1 MEKKNVNC
9 PFCGYEKQIGADCPK
24 CGRGGVILKV
34 EDVVAG
40 CRYHKPLSEHDSF
53 DSAYEA
59 ACKLFD
65 DGVWDDFL
73 IDDGGHLTSL
83 PGYRLVKETCPKC
96 GQPFDVAIPKGLVVM
111 MFVNDSDPEKDAENF
126 VDDFKDAATIR
137 TCYVFD
143 SVADFAAAWRK
154 MVGNPD
160 GMWYFVLYK
169 GKQIMSGACDD
180 GDEDYFKEEM
190 EGWPEE

>member
-1 MEKKNVNC
+1 MKLTC
-9 PFCGYEKQIGADCPK
+9 ADC
-24 CGRGGVILKV
+24 GF
-34 EDVVAG
+34 E
-40 CRYHKPLSEHDSF
+40 F
-53 DSAYEA
+53 DEA
-59 ACKLFD
+59 IVR
-65 DGVWDDFL
+65 DGLGWKG
-73 IDDGGHLTSL
+73 I
-83 PGYRLVKETCPKC
+83 CPKC
-96 GQPFDVAIPKGLVVM
+96 GQPFDVAILKGLVVM
-111 MFVNDSDPEKDAENF
+111 MFVNDSDPE
-126 VDDFKDAATIR
+126 KDAATIR